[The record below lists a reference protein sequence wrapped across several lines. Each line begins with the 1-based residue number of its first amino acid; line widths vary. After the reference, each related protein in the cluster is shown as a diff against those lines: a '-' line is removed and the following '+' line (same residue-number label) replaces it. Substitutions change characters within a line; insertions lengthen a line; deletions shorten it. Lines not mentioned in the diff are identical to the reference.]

1 MRFSLVQPALL
12 ALALVGCAVAPAA
25 TPAPASKAAA
35 LPPPITLTRLHGN
48 PGETMEFVVTLRGIT
63 VGRVQTAVGQPGTI
77 DGRQAIIVKS
87 RAVGEGVIAI
97 AADYRAELTSTLD
110 LERGIPMSM
119 HKEEWMNLP
128 GKDDDHNEYHRTWDT
143 DNDLHEPHS
152 AAALLRGWQSQP
164 GDRATVTMWF
174 GGGNRVTVVDSGRVV
189 FPVNNRPA
197 VRYDG
202 SFGEDRRFTV
212 WISDDT
218 ARVPLRMRAPTPLGI
233 AEAELVSYDAPKN

>member
-1 MRFSLVQPALL
+1 MHPALL

-35 LPPPITLTRLHGN
+35 LPPAVVLTRLHGN
-48 PGETMEFVVTLRGIT
+48 PGETMEFVMTLRGIT

-77 DGRQAIIVKS
+77 DGREAIIVKS
-87 RAVGEGVIAI
+87 RAVGEGVIAL
-97 AADYRAELTSTLD
+97 AASYRAELTTTLD
-110 LERGIPMSM
+110 LERGLPMSM
-119 HKEEWMNLP
+119 HKEEWIELP
-128 GKDDDHNEYHRTWDT
+128 GKDADHDEDERTWSEDG
-143 DNDLHEPHS
+143 DDGHDPHS
-152 AAALLRGWQSQP
+152 AAGLLRGWSSRP
-164 GDRATVTMWF
+164 GDRATVRMWF
-174 GGGNRVTVVDSGRVV
+174 GGGSEVTVVDSGRVI
-189 FPVNNRPA
+189 FPVGNRPA

-233 AEAELVSYDAPKN
+233 AEAELVSYDAAKD